1 MNKAR
6 FESLPADIRAAID
19 ELSNEALVTRFGLLW
34 NKWDQP
40 VRDGA
45 TGPGHEVIVPDA
57 ATLASGARRCG
68 RRPIAISTRCQRV
81 ASGMPGPPTSD

>member
-6 FESLPADIRAAID
+6 FDSLPADIRRAID
-19 ELSNEALVTRFGLLW
+19 DLSSEALVTRFGLLW

-45 TGPGHEVIVPDA
+45 SGPGRRSSFRMQRRWR
-57 ATLASGARRCG
+57 SGTMHCG